1 MNDDSPARDRGTGSR
16 GGGAR
21 RYVPGAKGSPAP
33 DRGTGSRGGD
43 GRDRRGGGRPE
54 GAGPGPAGDSSRRV
68 DPVTA
73 SVIQGAFENIA
84 TEMGHKL
91 MRMSYSSIIRESED
105 FGAGLVDPSGQGLAE
120 SAQSTPLQ
128 SGPIPGYVQGMLRQM
143 AERGDEVRPGDVIM
157 HNDAY
162 AGASHGPDVAFIVP
176 AFHRNRLVGFAVTTA
191 HHLDIGALT
200 PGSCGIVDAI
210 DAYAEGLQLKSI
222 KVYEAGRKVEP
233 VWHLL
238 RGNIRA
244 SDLVVGDMEA
254 QVAASRIGAE
264 RFVALH
270 ERYGTGTVEAAG
282 EAAKEHAERLMRS
295 AIAAMPDGA
304 WQATTYIDGYLDS
317 DDPARKHLPLAVAI
331 TVDGDEMT
339 VDLTGT
345 ADQVPDR
352 PINMPLVGTVDI
364 AVWLTV
370 RSVLLDTAVHGHIP
384 VNAGLVRPIRLVVPR
399 GCLCNPVYPAPTIA
413 RFCPG
418 NQLADT
424 VMKALAQAVPEQVSA
439 GIGNLRVIAFSGL
452 RGETH
457 WVHMEIFEGSYGGR
471 YGMDGMDA
479 VDTLYANT
487 RNNPIEDI
495 ESHLPLRVRRY
506 ELREDACGAG
516 RWRGGLGS
524 VREFEYLDD
533 GGGSVEGEGHHFRPW
548 GFRGASDGQ
557 PSSLVLARADGSRVE
572 LPSKVPHTVVA
583 AGDRFVCEGPAG
595 GGYGDPLEREPD
607 RVLDDV
613 LDGFISAETA
623 ERDYGVVIAA
633 GDRVDAA
640 ATEATRAARR
650 TRAPGSA
657 SV

>member
-1 MNDDSPARDRGTGSR
+1 MSESPTKRSGASGPGEAGSAGSAGNGAGGAGTG
-16 GGGAR
+16 GGGGNGRA
-21 RYVPGAKGSPAP
+21 GGSN
-33 DRGTGSRGGD
+33 
-43 GRDRRGGGRPE
+43 RP
-54 GAGPGPAGDSSRRV
+54 V
-68 DPVTA
+68 DPVTV
-73 SVIQGAFENIA
+73 SVIQGALENIA

-105 FGAGLVDPSGQGLAE
+105 FGAGLVDPHGQGLAE

-128 SGPIPGYVQGMLRQM
+128 SGPIPGYVQGMLRQL
-143 AERGDEVRPGDVIM
+143 AERGDEIRPGDVIM

-176 AFHRNRLVGFAVTTA
+176 AFHRERLVGFAVTTA

-210 DAYAEGLQLKSI
+210 DAYAEGLQFKSI
-222 KVYEAGRKVEP
+222 KVYEAGRKIEP
-233 VWHLL
+233 VWQLL
-238 RGNIRA
+238 RDNIRA

-254 QVAASRIGAE
+254 QIAASRIGAE

-270 ERYGTGTVEAAG
+270 ERYGLETVEAAG
-282 EAAKEHAERLMRS
+282 EAAKDHAERLMRS
-295 AIAAMPDGA
+295 AIAGLPDGT
-304 WQATTYIDGYLDS
+304 WTATTFIDGYLDS
-317 DDPARKHLPLAVAI
+317 EDATKRNLPLVATI
-331 TVDGDEMT
+331 TVEGDEMT

-384 VNAGLVRPIRLVVPR
+384 VNSGLVRPIRLVAPR
-399 GCLCNPVYPAPTIA
+399 GCLANPVFPAPTIA

-424 VMKALAQAVPEQVSA
+424 VMKALAGAVPEQVSA
-439 GIGNLRVIAFSGL
+439 GIGNLNVIAFSGL

-471 YGMDGMDA
+471 HGMDGMDA

-506 ELREDACGAG
+506 ELREDVCGAG

-533 GGGSVEGEGHHFRPW
+533 GGGSVEGEGHGYRPW
-548 GFRGASDGQ
+548 GFRGGGDGR
-557 PSSLVLARADGSRVE
+557 PASLVLARADGSSAG

-583 AGDRFVCEGPAG
+583 AGDAFVCEGPAG
-595 GGYGDPLEREPD
+595 GGYGDPLKRD
-607 RVLDDV
+607 AAQVLDDV
-613 LDGFISAETA
+613 LDGLISAETA
-623 ERDYGVVIAA
+623 ERDYAVVIT
-633 GDRVDAA
+633 GGNTLDEA
-640 ATEATRAARR
+640 ATEAARAARR
-650 TRAPGSA
+650 P
-657 SV
+657 